1 MSGQDSAKG
10 PKAPKPYNPLEKR
23 RLAESIVRELLDR
36 PAEPLS
42 PPDLFVGAGIY
53 LIYYTGE
60 HLLYKPLA
68 ALNKIEPTYPI
79 YVGQAAAPGARKGGF
94 TEGTKQPALFNR
106 LSQHSG
112 SLRQATNLNIEDF
125 RCRYLVVDDI
135 WIGLAESLLI
145 ERYRPLWNVV
155 VDGFGNHDPGS
166 GRHQGRRPNWDTLH
180 PGRPW
185 SSRLQP
191 GTLSLDAIE
200 QRVRA
205 YLSALSQS
213 QATPE

>member
-1 MSGQDSAKG
+1 MNTNG

-23 RLAESIVRELLDR
+23 RLAESIVHELLAR
-36 PAEPLS
+36 PTEPL
-42 PPDLFVGAGIY
+42 PPSELFVGAGIY

-60 HLLYKPLA
+60 HILYKPLA
-68 ALNKIEPTYPI
+68 DLNKTEPTHPI
-79 YVGQAAAPGARKGGF
+79 YVGQTAAPGARKGGF
-94 TEGTKQPALFNR
+94 TEGTKQPVLFNR
-106 LSQHSG
+106 LSQHAG

-125 RCRYLVVDDI
+125 RCRCLVVDDI

-166 GRHQGRRPNWDTLH
+166 GRHQGKRPNWDTLH
-180 PGRPW
+180 PGRAW
-185 SSRLQP
+185 ASRLQP
-191 GTLSLDAIE
+191 GTLSLVAIE

-205 YLSALSQS
+205 YLSALSQP
-213 QATPE
+213 QATPG